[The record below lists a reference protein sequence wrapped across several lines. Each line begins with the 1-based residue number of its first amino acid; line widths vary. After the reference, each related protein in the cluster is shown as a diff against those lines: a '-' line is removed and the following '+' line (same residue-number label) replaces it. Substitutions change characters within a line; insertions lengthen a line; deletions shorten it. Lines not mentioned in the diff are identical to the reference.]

1 MEMLSGYSAF
11 PAMEFHLVRR
21 SPDPRIQSTFAFIAA
36 NLDRR
41 IRLTDLARLSGLS
54 AARFSHLFALATG
67 MTPGKYVRELRA
79 HQSDGAIKSPRAAS
93 RALPGRRP
101 RGPIRD
107 LD

>member
-11 PAMEFHLVRR
+11 PAMESHLVRR

-41 IRLTDLARLSGLS
+41 IRLIDLARLSGLS

-67 MTPGKYVRELRA
+67 MTPGKYMRELRA
-79 HQSDGAIKSPRAAS
+79 QQAAS
-93 RALPGRRP
+93 ASSPLAVPSRLARRP
-101 RGPIRD
+101 RSAIRYVD
-107 LD
+107 